1 MMTADQLANFLVESI
16 DRHGLRGL
24 IYEADGTTDVVV
36 HGKVNMLAVA
46 EDLIAAFGAEALPGS

>member
-1 MMTADQLANFLVESI
+1 MERDVLARLIVESI

-24 IYEADGTTDVVV
+24 IYGSADMSEVVM

-46 EDLIAAFGAEALPGS
+46 DDLIRAMVEDVP